1 MKSDLGDLDERSIV
15 YLAMGLI
22 VCPAMPRLSAERL
35 LKLSR
40 TKAIHDA
47 AKEIVLRELRKIAN
61 RQIGENKDADPR
73 LQEACCA
80 YAYRKL
86 NGREKGRPDDYAQR
100 EAIGHA
106 YTMLTLCSGKR
117 NWKHESVITE
127 LCARFKLSRPQ
138 VEKVLQRIRRGRAL
152 VS

>member
-1 MKSDLGDLDERSIV
+1 
-15 YLAMGLI
+15 
-22 VCPAMPRLSAERL
+22 MPRLSAERL

-61 RQIGENKDADPR
+61 RQIGENKDADPF

-86 NGREKGRPDDYAQR
+86 IGREKGRPDDYAQR

-106 YTMLTLCSGKR
+106 YTLLTLYSGKR
-117 NWKHESVITE
+117 DWKHESVIAE

-138 VEKVLQRIRRGRAL
+138 VEKVLQRIRYEAEKL
-152 VS
+152 